1 MNKTL
6 LKNLLH
12 IFESMAF
19 GVALYYLFSLSA
31 YAIGGIFLS
40 AMWLVTY
47 FAIDLLQTP
56 VVNKTVKNKTGI
68 EVKSTKHQWF
78 IGMVTSLFGYLLGGV
93 FGCIMGGIL

>member
-12 IFESMAF
+12 IFESMAL
-19 GVALYYLFSLSA
+19 GVALYYLFSISV
-31 YAIGGIFLS
+31 YAVGGVLLS

-56 VVNKTVKNKTGI
+56 VVNKTVRNKTGI
-68 EVKSTKHQWF
+68 EVKSTKRQWF
-78 IGMVTSLFGYLLGGV
+78 IGMITSLLGYLLGGIL
-93 FGCIMGGIL
+93 GCIMGGIV

>member
-12 IFESMAF
+12 IFESMAL
-19 GVALYYLFSLSA
+19 GTTLYYLISMAA
-31 YAIGGIFLS
+31 YAIGGVFLS

-47 FAIDLLQTP
+47 FAVDLLQTP

-68 EVKSTKHQWF
+68 EVKSTKRQWF
-78 IGMVTSLFGYLLGGV
+78 IGMLTSLLGYLLGGIL
-93 FGCIMGGIL
+93 GCIMGGIV